1 MSTATAPAPRS
12 EIRDSKS
19 EIDPPC
25 HQPAP
30 APAHQAPSL
39 TPESSS
45 LTPQP
50 PDQLALTIAA
60 FLDGNMTLA
69 EVCEYAE
76 ISLSDLHAWARSDWA
91 RERFEMIRQLS
102 KLRDE
107 LIQAEAVPRA
117 RQVLVHLATIA
128 DPSESAAS
136 RESRRKAAVELVPG
150 ESRARRRAE
159 PTSPPAPD
167 EPEQCLRDSNG
178 RGRQARDTAADEIL
192 NRHRTRTLKQEPL
205 TALVSPAL
213 DAQADPA
220 ATWLAPP
227 WFHLLDASLI
237 VGAENELDDRRY
249 VTKAI
254 GSLEIKASAM
264 ALGDQPWEVSYVDL
278 SPRPVRDL
286 PVVPLASSETPTPG
300 KRIA

>member
-76 ISLSDLHAWARSDWA
+76 ISLSDLHAWAQSDWA

-128 DPSESAAS
+128 DPAESAAS
-136 RESRRKAAVELVPG
+136 RESRRKAAVELVPRD
-150 ESRARRRAE
+150 SRARGRAE
-159 PTSPPAPD
+159 PTSPPVSA
-167 EPEQCLRDSNG
+167 EPEQRSSVSNG
-178 RGRQARDTAADEIL
+178 TAHGSRENAPRRAVTAPSAPSPTLRVEESAGRIDRAPPEPDAAIANEAHHGAEPPRTTPHPPTRPSSPQPDLRSTTAPH
-192 NRHRTRTLKQEPL
+192 RSHPRTRSRET
-205 TALVSPAL
+205 
-213 DAQADPA
+213 
-220 ATWLAPP
+220 LAP
-227 WFHLLDASLI
+227 A
-237 VGAENELDDRRY
+237 
-249 VTKAI
+249 
-254 GSLEIKASAM
+254 
-264 ALGDQPWEVSYVDL
+264 
-278 SPRPVRDL
+278 
-286 PVVPLASSETPTPG
+286 
-300 KRIA
+300 